1 MSVDSAPA
9 GTVDCA
15 PARRLP
21 TSVARGT
28 VVGDTRLETLYRYW
42 LGRRGARTMPRRA
55 DIDPVAIPAAIWPHV
70 MILEVV
76 RDGAKI
82 RFRYR
87 RAGGVFWRTG
97 GAEPTG
103 RFIEDVLPTTAGYL
117 DYVVAIYAEMTECGR
132 PIYSE
137 NYFTRDGQSVPMR
150 TRRVSLPLSNDGVV
164 VDTILAGHVFEYLR
178 ERDPA
183 FPAIGG
189 LREAVRVY
197 LDEIAPA

>member
-1 MSVDSAPA
+1 MSVDPASA

-15 PARRLP
+15 PARQLP

-42 LGRRGARTMPRRA
+42 LGRRGARAMPRRA

-70 MILEVV
+70 MVLQVIRGGV
-76 RDGAKI
+76 KI

-87 RAGGVFWRTG
+87 RAGAVFWRAD

-103 RFIEDVLPTTAGYL
+103 RFIEEVLPMTAGYL
-117 DYVVAIYAEMTECGR
+117 DYVVAIYTEMIEAGR
-132 PIYSE
+132 PMYSE
-137 NYFTRDGQSVPMR
+137 NFFTRDAQSVPMR
-150 TRRVSLPLSNDGVV
+150 TGRVSLPLPNDGPV
-164 VDTILAGHVFEYLR
+164 VDTILAGHVFEYPR

-183 FPAIGG
+183 FPAVDG
-189 LREAVRVY
+189 LREVVRVY
-197 LDEIAPA
+197 LDEAAPN

>member
-1 MSVDSAPA
+1 MGVDQGSA
-9 GTVDCA
+9 GTADRT
-15 PARRLP
+15 PERRLP
-21 TSVARGT
+21 TGVARGD
-28 VVGDTRLETLYRYW
+28 VIGDVRLETLYRHW
-42 LGRRGARTMPRRA
+42 LERCGGRAMPRRV
-55 DIDPVAIPAAIWPHV
+55 DIDPVAIPATIWPHV

-87 RAGGVFWRTG
+87 RAGAVFWRAD

-103 RFIEDVLPTTAGYL
+103 RFIEEVLPATAGYL
-117 DYVVAIYAEMTECGR
+117 DYVIAIYTEMTKTGR
-132 PIYSE
+132 PMYSE

-164 VDTILAGHVFEYLR
+164 VDTILAGHVFEYPR

-183 FPAIGG
+183 FPTVDG

-197 LDEIAPA
+197 LDETTLV